1 MVMRMEN
8 RMRSDAPRDSSLS
21 ESRGK
26 SLSKHQVIHANDAST
41 MTRGVANRPIVPVRN
56 RMLSSTGGLGMNI
69 PIEPNQIKR
78 RFVGAESAFD
88 RRARVSSGIINS
100 VHSIGK

>member
-1 MVMRMEN
+1 MIMER

-26 SLSKHQVIHANDAST
+26 SLSSHQVIHANDAET
-41 MTRGVANRPIVPVRN
+41 ATRGVANRPIVPVRN
-56 RMLSSTGGLGMNI
+56 RMLSSTGGLGKNI

-78 RFVGAESAFD
+78 RFVGNESAFG
-88 RRARVSSGIINS
+88 RRGRVRRGDINA
-100 VHSIGK
+100 VHRNAK